1 MSGYLC
7 WWWCD
12 GVNVEDKALMG
23 KELFMTD
30 YETFMGF
37 EYVEKK
43 RECLKLSECGLRGMI
58 YELGES

>member
-23 KELFMTD
+23 KELFVTD
-30 YETFMGF
+30 
-37 EYVEKK
+37 
-43 RECLKLSECGLRGMI
+43 
-58 YELGES
+58 